1 MSSKPRKAFDGIAR
15 PAGKGD
21 DLAKLLTSVVNRAIK
36 NGAPVL
42 VNQPVK
48 KTAKKVASPRV
59 QQQIARSKTKR
70 RAMAKTESMARKY
83 YGK

>member
-48 KTAKKVASPRV
+48 KTAKKVASSRV

-70 RAMAKTESMARKY
+70 RAMAKTEQMARKY

>member
-1 MSSKPRKAFDGIAR
+1 MSGKPRKPFSGLAR

-21 DLAKLLTSVVNRAIK
+21 DLAKLLTSVVNKAMK
-36 NGAPVL
+36 NGAPAL

-48 KTAKKVASPRV
+48 KAAKKVMSSKA
-59 QQQIARSKTKR
+59 QQQVARSMTKR
-70 RAMAKTESMARKY
+70 RAMAKTEKMATKY

>member
-1 MSSKPRKAFDGIAR
+1 MSNKPKKAFDGIGR

-21 DLAKLLTSVVNRAIK
+21 DLQNLLTAVVNRAIK
-36 NGAPVL
+36 SGSPVL
-42 VNQPVK
+42 VNKP
-48 KTAKKVASPRV
+48 AKKVMSPKV

-70 RAMAKTESMARKY
+70 REMAKTEKMAKKY

>member
-70 RAMAKTESMARKY
+70 RAMAKTEQMARKY